1 MVKEKR
7 GGLNVFEKYLTVWV
21 LLCIAIG
28 IIFGKI
34 IPGAAKYLD
43 GLAIYIGEAPVVSIP
58 IAICLFFM
66 MYPIMVKIDFGEVLK
81 AGKSIKPVGLTLF
94 ANWAIKPFTMYAIS
108 IFFLGF
114 LFKNFIGSEAMDL
127 VKLPPGADWAVGT
140 IHGAGTVVIN
150 NGMKLLEI
158 PLWRSFLAGNILLG
172 IAPCT
177 AMVLVWGF
185 LAKGNDGH
193 TLVMVAINSLTMLF
207 LYGPLGGFLL
217 GVGKL
222 PVPWQALLLSISIY
236 VALPLVAGYFSRKWI
251 IKAKGEKWFK
261 ENFLHLLTP
270 VSIVALLFT
279 LILLFSFKGEI
290 ILTKPLTILWI
301 AIPLFI
307 QTNLIFFLT
316 YGLAKLLKLNYED
329 AAPSA
334 LIGASNHFEVAIA
347 TAIMVFGI
355 SSGAA
360 LATVVGVL
368 IEFPV
373 MLMLVSVCKRT
384 RNFF

>member
-1 MVKEKR
+1 MVKEKK

-21 LLCIAIG
+21 LLCIIIG
-28 IIFGKI
+28 IIFGKV
-34 IPGAAKYLD
+34 IPGLAKYLD
-43 GLAIYIGEAPVVSIP
+43 GLAIYIGDAPVVSIP

-66 MYPIMVKIDFGEVLK
+66 MYPIMVKIDFGEVVK

-217 GVGKL
+217 GVGRL

-236 VALPLVAGYFSRKWI
+236 VALPLAAGYFSRKWI

-270 VSIVALLFT
+270 VSIIALLFT

-368 IEFPV
+368 IEVPV